1 MQEVLESHYQ
11 DRTCDKTDLT
21 DLTDLTYKTD
31 KIDQDAHGD
40 RSRQAETGMS
50 SEQLNDYLRGLGWS
64 GAELSRRLGVTPK
77 AVSEWRRG
85 KRPVPGPVRA
95 YVRLVVAVTVALREG
110 KEGPP

>member
-1 MQEVLESHYQ
+1 MPLALDMRELGEQGSKPGILQPQSRLPREGGRVH
-11 DRTCDKTDLT
+11 RT
-21 DLTDLTYKTD
+21 
-31 KIDQDAHGD
+31 
-40 RSRQAETGMS
+40 EEWMS
-50 SEQLNDYLRGLGWS
+50 SEQLNDFLRGLGWS